1 MGVRIVPL
9 LAVGVAAGGVAGVL
23 RYRRDLT
30 AAQKRLD
37 QVDRRA
43 VATRFGQVE
52 YAERGAAADAALLVS
67 HGGLQGCDGG
77 LATMRRFPAS
87 WRVIAPSRFGYLGSS
102 LPADATAADQADAFV
117 ELLDHLGLSTV
128 DVVGISAGTAAAVQ
142 LALRHPQRVGHL
154 VIMCGSF
161 PGSPLTQ
168 APPGWVKPLYS
179 QPAMWLQSALARP
192 LLARMV
198 GVPDGFPRDAE
209 QAAWVD
215 WMLQSLFPVRPRFA
229 GTMVDLYRTMPGIN
243 DYPLEKLTVPTLIV
257 HAVDDPVASYDAA
270 AAAAERI
277 PGARLLTL
285 DSGGHLMLGQT
296 ERITSAVTAF
306 RGEPSTGQQA

>member
-1 MGVRIVPL
+1 MPRQLIRPTRSWSCWITWACRRWTWWGYRL
-9 LAVGVAAGGVAGVL
+9 GRL
-23 RYRRDLT
+23 RRCSWRC
-30 AAQKRLD
+30 
-37 QVDRRA
+37 
-43 VATRFGQVE
+43 ATRE
-52 YAERGAAADAALLVS
+52 
-67 HGGLQGCDGG
+67 
-77 LATMRRFPAS
+77 
-87 WRVIAPSRFGYLGSS
+87 
-102 LPADATAADQADAFV
+102 
-117 ELLDHLGLSTV
+117 
-128 DVVGISAGTAAAVQ
+128 
-142 LALRHPQRVGHL
+142 RVGHL

-179 QPAMWLQSALARP
+179 EPSMWLLSVLARP
-192 LLARMV
+192 LLSRMV
-198 GVPDGFPRDAE
+198 GVPEGFPRDAE

-229 GTMVDLYRTMPGIN
+229 GTMVDLYRTVPGIN

-270 AAAAERI
+270 AAAADRI

-296 ERITSAVTAF
+296 ERTTSAVTAF
-306 RGEPSTGQQA
+306 RGEPSTHQQA